1 MRQIPKLKIE
11 PYNFKDKPLAIGQ
24 YVYYM
29 LNRTQGVF
37 KWNGLP
43 QTIPQRYIELY
54 CQCHGFAGIAKYKD
68 DLYVFFG
75 GLGGEPDEYYEPTIF
90 TVSNPG
96 LDNFSANLKIDEE
109 CVIIKNDT
117 LYMGLLPLFRK
128 YATLLSE
135 NDLTIKICDI
145 NSRLASVI
153 SAQDDRTQKSA
164 EKMLN
169 DLEKGDLG
177 IVGDSAFL
185 EGVKAQP
192 YGGNSQQLS
201 NLIELNQYLQG
212 RWLNE
217 IGLQANWN
225 GKREAVGTQEL
236 EANDDALTPLI
247 SEMLRCRQ
255 EACEKINKLFGTNI
269 SVELNGPW
277 LEKEKA
283 EEAEIA
289 QVEEII
295 ENPEEEKKEDIVKE
309 EVEDEQQQ

>member
-1 MRQIPKLKIE
+1 MRQIPGLKIE
-11 PYNFKDKPLAIGQ
+11 PYAFKDKQTAIGN
-24 YVYYM
+24 YISYM
-29 LNRTQGVF
+29 ICRTQGIF
-37 KWNGLP
+37 EWEGLP
-43 QTIPQRYIELY
+43 QSIPQKFIELY
-54 CQCHGFAGIAKYKD
+54 CQLNGYAGIAKYKD
-68 DLYVFFG
+68 TLYTFFG
-75 GLGGEPDEYYEPTIF
+75 GLGGEPNEYYEPTIF
-90 TVSNPG
+90 TVANPA
-96 LDNFSANLKIDEE
+96 LNFSANLKIDED
-109 CVIIKNDT
+109 CVIIKNDS
-117 LYMGLLPLFRK
+117 LYKGLLPLFRK
-128 YATLLSE
+128 YATLLTE

-185 EGVKAQP
+185 EGVKTQP
-192 YGGNSQQLS
+192 YGGNSQQLP
-201 NLIELNQYLQG
+201 NLIELDQYLQG

-247 SEMLRCRQ
+247 FDMLKCRE
-255 EACEKINKLFGTNI
+255 EACEKINKMFNLNV
-269 SVELNGPW
+269 SVKLRGPW
-277 LEKEKA
+277 EEKAKA